1 MSPVNWSSEDIERI
15 SEKISSLVT
24 FLNRNHLT
32 LVYDT
37 NPEGPTRQNLLGAIK
52 GLHAITGRMISVEE
66 QRD

>member
-1 MSPVNWSSEDIERI
+1 MSPINWRSEDIEQI
-15 SEKISSLVT
+15 SENISSLVT

-37 NPEGPTRQNLLGAIK
+37 NPVEPTRQNLLRAIK
-52 GLHAITGRMISVEE
+52 SLHAITGRMISVEE